1 MPAARC
7 APTRTASRRSLRNLA
22 RNAVEHTRPGGL
34 VRVSATAL
42 PRGWVEIA
50 VEDDGPG
57 IPPAQRDRVFD
68 RFHRLDSARAR
79 GKGGA
84 GLGLAIA
91 RAIVEA
97 HGGRIGAGASPEG
110 GARVAFRLPG
120 FRPAGARRPAAAST
134 AGGLDRPSRGGRRA
148 ADAHVAQLGGR
159 PSAAHRPRSS
169 GRGSADGDR
178 GGARARRRRRRA
190 RARRRQRALVHRRRV
205 HRRAAC

>member
-1 MPAARC
+1 MR
-7 APTRTASRRSLRNLA
+7 TRTASRRSCA
-22 RNAVEHTRPGGL
+22 TSRNAIEHTGPRGL
-34 VRVSATAL
+34 VRVCVNAQ

-57 IPPAQRDRVFD
+57 IPPDQRDRVFD

-97 HGGRIGAGASPEG
+97 HGGRISAGASPEG

-120 FRPAGARRPAAAST
+120 FRPAGRSAARRGAAGASAAST
-134 AGGLDRPSRGGRRA
+134 APAAGRRA
-148 ADAHVAQLGGR
+148 
-159 PSAAHRPRSS
+159 
-169 GRGSADGDR
+169 
-178 GGARARRRRRRA
+178 
-190 RARRRQRALVHRRRV
+190 
-205 HRRAAC
+205 